1 MRRRSHVPGRTEEG
15 HGRGKGICPALQ
27 ADRQRRGKENSRGRA
42 HPLSLTSGR
51 RRRAEQLLFTTQGS
65 WSLHRPRRK
74 LPGGA
79 GGTPV
84 RVPVRSAR
92 ARPGAVS
99 AAQRRAACCVLLRRP
114 AALSLPCDSSPVR
127 SSRQAGALL
136 RARGRAS
143 AAPLQP
149 PSLPALSKRP
159 SVASPG
165 RRVPEASRRCPAARE
180 TGRAAAPPRACAA
193 AALTRGALSSCVLA
207 GGGAGRR
214 LGRAAAAERA
224 RAETAGEG
232 RAAGARQVFGCCWRA
247 RSSAS
252 GASACARA
260 LRRAAARCR
269 HAGGSAALRSAQ
281 GAGCAAR
288 QRRAGRREKRQA
300 VAGGASRG
308 ACGLEVV

>member
-1 MRRRSHVPGRTEEG
+1 MDGGVGQNHFSSQLKEAGACTDRGQLPGAA
-15 HGRGKGICPALQ
+15 GRGRGNPGTRAG
-27 ADRQRRGKENSRGRA
+27 AQRTRA
-42 HPLSLTSGR
+42 PGCSV
-51 RRRAEQLLFTTQGS
+51 
-65 WSLHRPRRK
+65 
-74 LPGGA
+74 GGA
-79 GGTPV
+79 TPC
-84 RVPVRSAR
+84 R
-92 ARPGAVS
+92 
-99 AAQRRAACCVLLRRP
+99 LLRAVEAPGSAQPPLRQ
-114 AALSLPCDSSPVR
+114 LPVR

-143 AAPLQP
+143 AAPVQP

-207 GGGAGRR
+207 GGGAGRH

-224 RAETAGEG
+224 GAETAGEG

-260 LRRAAARCR
+260 LRRATARCR

-281 GAGCAAR
+281 GSGCAAR
-288 QRRAGRREKRQA
+288 RRRAGRREKRQA

-308 ACGLEVV
+308 ACGLQVV